1 MTTIAEVR
9 EWIEKEIADADWKE
23 RGATSRMGA
32 AFFQGYAVALRR
44 VISQLDELE

>member
-1 MTTIAEVR
+1 MTTIEELK

-32 AFFQGYAVALRR
+32 AFFQGYAVALRK
-44 VISQLDELE
+44 VSPLLDDVE